1 MKKLIA
7 LLTLLI
13 AVLVS
18 GCAGKTDETPKDL
31 PSAEISSAAESE
43 ADAGGDEVVFSPQ
56 ETPEPVP
63 ETPVPA
69 PEASQPAQ
77 SGYDR
82 SKADQYMAS
91 VEAQA
96 ESLEAAAQ
104 NAMTQYD
111 MNTNA
116 SEQYKLWDDALNF
129 LWGELKSVMPE
140 DAFAA
145 LLEEQIAWITEKE
158 NAVAAAGKDY
168 EGGTMY
174 SLVVNSEAARITRD
188 RCYYLYD
195 LLKKY

>member
-7 LLTLLI
+7 LLILII

-18 GCAGKTDETPKDL
+18 GCAGKADDAPL
-31 PSAEISSAAESE
+31 PEIPGAAESE
-43 ADAGGDEVVFSPQ
+43 ADAGGDDVVFSAAETPEPAP

-63 ETPVPA
+63 EA
-69 PEASQPAQ
+69 PESAQ
-77 SGYDR
+77 SGYD
-82 SKADQYMAS
+82 STKADQYMADL
-91 VEAQA
+91 EAQA

-145 LLEEQIAWITEKE
+145 LLEEQLAWITEKE
-158 NAVAAAGKDY
+158 NAVAFAGKDY

-188 RCYYLYD
+188 RVYVLYG
-195 LLKKY
+195 LLKNY